1 MRLHLN
7 SSSRLSLRQ
16 VPLNALASWSTYAAA
31 IVAAFVVSPIVVRGL
46 GDQRYGVWSLV
57 ESILVYLTLFDFGL
71 SASVVRY
78 VARFEAIADP
88 DRRNRVFSTSLA
100 LFGIIGVVIFA
111 IAAALGAAGPFLFRI
126 PPDLVVEAMDVRF
139 AGAQLRTGAAV
150 GHLSQRALRAGT
162 LPHCVG
168 NPGDIPDSRI
178 HPDGDRHH
186 PGRWADSRLDACD
199 SQGPRLRRV
208 SRISA
213 ANPAGSAAR
222 GDGLSMVRGAGPGT
236 ARGTARSHQGPKTDA
251 ISGRCS
257 GQALAQLGRQP
268 GRDARPPSIT
278 LAPKKLIR
286 TRRAARGVPQSPR
299 WRVGLVCARMR
310 NFLAGVIAHSCREA
324 ERILGYIAPVPYRE
338 AMDLTA
344 SWLLFARL
352 I

>member
-1 MRLHLN
+1 M
-7 SSSRLSLRQ
+7 
-16 VPLNALASWSTYAAA
+16 
-31 IVAAFVVSPIVVRGL
+31 RGL

-126 PPDLVVEAMDVRF
+126 PPDLVVEVAMDVRF

-186 PGRWADSRLDACD
+186 PGGGLIRDSMLAIPKVLASDAFRGSLRQIPLVQRLEATAYRWFEGLAPERREA
-199 SQGPRLRRV
+199 LRD
-208 SRISA
+208 RIK
-213 ANPAGSAAR
+213 
-222 GDGLSMVRGAGPGT
+222 
-236 ARGTARSHQGPKTDA
+236 GPKPT
-251 ISGRCS
+251 
-257 GQALAQLGRQP
+257 
-268 GRDARPPSIT
+268 
-278 LAPKKLIR
+278 
-286 TRRAARGVPQSPR
+286 
-299 WRVGLVCARMR
+299 
-310 NFLAGVIAHSCREA
+310 
-324 ERILGYIAPVPYRE
+324 PYRE
-338 AMDLTA
+338 DAPDKP
-344 SWLLFARL
+344 WLS
-352 I
+352 